1 MKKLIAVILTLV
13 MVFALTA
20 CDGKELTPIEKAQ
33 QKAVEIGE
41 QFLNFEL
48 TADEAREKLEGI
60 RVPEPEEGHGKL
72 YLECDIDALSFAIL
86 TDESYEE
93 LEERVDSIRKQDY
106 TK

>member
-1 MKKLIAVILTLV
+1 MKKVIAGILTLLI
-13 MVFALTA
+13 VFTLVA
-20 CDGKELTPIEKAQ
+20 CVGKELTPIEKAQ

-72 YLECDIDALSFAIL
+72 YLECDIDALSFMIL

-93 LEERVDSIRKQDY
+93 LEEKVDYIRNRDY